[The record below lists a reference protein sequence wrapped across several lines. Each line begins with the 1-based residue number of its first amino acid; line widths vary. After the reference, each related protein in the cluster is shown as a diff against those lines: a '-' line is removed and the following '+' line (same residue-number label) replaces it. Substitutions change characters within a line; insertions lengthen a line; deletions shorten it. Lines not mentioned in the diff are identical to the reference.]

1 MKAGVDSD
9 VPATD
14 FRKDILIDLF
24 NERGERVL
32 SYKVFRCWVSEFQA
46 LPDLDA
52 NANSVVIQRIRLE
65 NKGWERDTTVAAPL
79 E

>member
-32 SYKVFRCWVSEFQA
+32 SYKVFRCWVSEVQA

-52 NANSVVIQRIRLE
+52 NANSVVIQHIRLE
-65 NKGWERDTTVAAPL
+65 NERWERDATVDKPVD
-79 E
+79 

>member
-32 SYKVFRCWVSEFQA
+32 SYKVFRCWVSEVQA

-52 NANSVVIQRIRLE
+52 NANSVVIQHIRLE
-65 NKGWERDTTVAAPL
+65 NERWERDTTVDKPVD
-79 E
+79 